1 MLRQSVMY
9 LPLYAVPMER
19 QRITKTGHCYT
30 PSRTREFM
38 KECKNYLVAQYKG
51 EVLTQAVKVEI
62 NFFKKREPV
71 NKNYGDID
79 NLAKSVLDA
88 MTGIIYADDKY
99 VTELTVKK
107 YWSTAA
113 SIVIKV
119 TVL

>member
-1 MLRQSVMY
+1 MTIQTYY

-30 PSRTREFM
+30 PTKTRDFM
-38 KECKNYLVAQYKG
+38 KECKLYLRAGHNG
-51 EVLTQAVKVEI
+51 EPVSQAVKVEI

-79 NLAKSVLDA
+79 NLAKSVMDA
-88 MTGIIYADDKY
+88 MTGIVYTDDKY
-99 VTELTVKK
+99 VTELIVKK